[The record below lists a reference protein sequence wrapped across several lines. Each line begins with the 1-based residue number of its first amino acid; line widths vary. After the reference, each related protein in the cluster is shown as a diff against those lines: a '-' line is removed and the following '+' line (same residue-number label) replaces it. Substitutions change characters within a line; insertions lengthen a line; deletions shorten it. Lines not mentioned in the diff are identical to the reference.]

1 MSKRSLI
8 KEILEIESDMG
19 MDSDIERLKE
29 LEIDDLEEI
38 LKGYPESGYASK
50 KKTENKSTK
59 FASSSL
65 QGQLRSSKDK
75 KFQGH
80 TPNIRKTSRYS

>member
-1 MSKRSLI
+1 MPLYEYENK
-8 KEILEIESDMG
+8 
-19 MDSDIERLKE
+19 
-29 LEIDDLEEI
+29 
-38 LKGYPESGYASK
+38 
-50 KKTENKSTK
+50 NKSTK
-59 FASSSL
+59 FVSSSL